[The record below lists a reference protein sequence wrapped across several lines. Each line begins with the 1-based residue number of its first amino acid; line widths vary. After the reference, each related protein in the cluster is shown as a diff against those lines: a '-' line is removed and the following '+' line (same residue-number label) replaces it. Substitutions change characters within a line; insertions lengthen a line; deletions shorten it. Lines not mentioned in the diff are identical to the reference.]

1 MRAIKQAVL
10 GLLKRGPTESSE
22 SGRLTDYLSLRSTRS
37 PRSRPDAHM
46 KYRTV
51 NQLEERPIVG
61 SLPAHGESPGSLEQE
76 CFCPSNSYKLLCIYS
91 VCQIS
96 IHTFIALSIYLPT
109 VYDCSFILKKMFG
122 LLHSCKKPC
131 RSEPTHVC

>member
-1 MRAIKQAVL
+1 MQAIKQGVL

-22 SGRLTDYLSLRSTRS
+22 SGRLTDYQSLRSTRS

-51 NQLEERPIVG
+51 NPLEERAIFG
-61 SLPAHGESPGSLEQE
+61 SLPAHGESTVSLEEE
-76 CFCPSNSYKLLCIYS
+76 CFGPSNSYTLYMHICL
-91 VCQIS
+91 CQIS

-109 VYDCSFILKKMFG
+109 VYK
-122 LLHSCKKPC
+122 
-131 RSEPTHVC
+131 